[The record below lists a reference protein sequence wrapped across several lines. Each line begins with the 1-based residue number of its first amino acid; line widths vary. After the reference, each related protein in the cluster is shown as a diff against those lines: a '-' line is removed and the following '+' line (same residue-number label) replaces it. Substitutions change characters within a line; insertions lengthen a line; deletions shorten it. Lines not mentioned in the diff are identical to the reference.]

1 MDRRDFLN
9 KSARV
14 LLATSTPAQALT
26 QAPGVARVQS
36 NRERRNV
43 LLIIMEQFQHDVGS
57 YAGGPAKMPNLE
69 NFAREAVNFKTACT
83 TTGLCSPARAA
94 LFTGRLGQYTSFED
108 NPYGWHTK
116 TVGMD
121 LKHTTLIEWARKRNY
136 FTGYF
141 GKCHLGPD
149 APIRRGAM
157 RYPVTGFER
166 PPTPGKT
173 EKPDFSMA
181 KRYYEKGRSFQ
192 EKPGYYA
199 TAKGTYETSK
209 THEIA
214 QAGIE
219 FLNDA
224 WKMDQPFFLTLGF
237 WAVHPPYNVPKPYSE
252 MYDWRSVKLP
262 RNLGDTFERKPAY
275 QTDIMWPWMDTGHMS
290 DDDWRR
296 SRAFYCG
303 YVSMLDRALGQ
314 VFDALRSNHLAENTL
329 VVVMAD
335 HGDMN
340 GAHHLFD
347 KGPYCYDELMRI
359 PLLIRWPGAP
369 QREIIRHVAGM
380 DVNQTIVEWA
390 RLQPDT
396 PTNSR
401 SLRPLIEHGDSGW
414 NAPDEAF
421 YRYEWYNGLW
431 FGVRAIR
438 TPEYKY
444 CFNPSD
450 IYDEL
455 YDLQNDRGELVNLID
470 TTGMQLRGTACAP
483 SGCKSSAVPQQ
494 SPQPAIQHHLE
505 NRLLAYLESTDD
517 ALVAERLRLHLTA
530 TRSKSADGNYRDSSA
545 EVLKHSAADTAI

>member
-1 MDRRDFLN
+1 MDRRNFLSQAAGAFLTA
-9 KSARV
+9 SAPV
-14 LLATSTPAQALT
+14 QAVTHASGSDSAQ
-26 QAPGVARVQS
+26 GRG
-36 NRERRNV
+36 ERKNV
-43 LLIIMEQFQHDVGS
+43 LLIVMEQFGHNVAS
-57 YAGGPAKMPNLE
+57 FAGGPARTPNLE
-69 NFAREAVNFKTACT
+69 NFARQAVNFKTACT
-83 TTGLCSPARAA
+83 TTGLCSPSRGA
-94 LFTGRLGQYTSFED
+94 LFTGRLGQYTSFDD
-108 NPYGWHTK
+108 NPYGWHTQ
-116 TVGMD
+116 TIGME
-121 LKHTTLIEWARKRNY
+121 LKHTTLIEWARRRDY

-149 APIRRGAM
+149 APIRRGVM
-157 RYPVTGFER
+157 RYQKTGFER

-181 KRYYEKGRSFQ
+181 KRYYEKGRIFL

-199 TAKGTYETSK
+199 TAKGSYETSK

-214 QAGIE
+214 EAGVE
-219 FLNDA
+219 FLHEA
-224 WKMDQPFFLTLGF
+224 GKMERPFLLTLGF

-252 MYDWRSVKLP
+252 MYDWRSVTLP
-262 RNLGDTFERKPAY
+262 VNLHDRFERKPAY

-296 SRAFYCG
+296 SHAFYYG
-303 YVSMLDRALGQ
+303 YVSMADRALGE
-314 VFDALRSNHLAENTL
+314 VFDALHANGLAENTL

-359 PLLIRWPGAP
+359 PLLIRWPGMP
-369 QREIIRHVAGM
+369 QREVSRQVAGM

-390 RLQPDT
+390 GLQPDA

-401 SLRPLIEHGDSGW
+401 SLRPLIEHGDGGW

-455 YDLQNDRGELVNLID
+455 YDLRNDPGELVNLID
-470 TTGMQLRGTACAP
+470 TTGMTLRGSACVP
-483 SGCKSSAVPQQ
+483 SGCKSAAPP
-494 SPQPAIQHHLE
+494 PQPAHIAVQHHLE
-505 NRLLAYLESTDD
+505 NRLLAYLEATDD
-517 ALVAERLRLHLTA
+517 ALVAERMRLHLTA
-530 TRSKSADGNYRDSSA
+530 TRSKTAAMNVKNGSSSA
-545 EVLKHSAADTAI
+545 ED